1 MVDYYLLGSLTREHM
16 EALFHG
22 PNTVSGFRGIEY
34 SLEKIKI
41 NLRTRI
47 EHLSNSVKK
56 LWPQLVT
63 TF

>member
-1 MVDYYLLGSLTREHM
+1 MVDYYLLGSLTRERIG
-16 EALFHG
+16 ALFHG
-22 PNTVSGFRGIEY
+22 RDTVSGFRGIEY

-41 NLRTRI
+41 NLHTRI

-56 LWPQLVT
+56 LWQLAT

>member
-56 LWPQLVT
+56 L
-63 TF
+63 